1 MRIALALARRGHGNV
16 APNPSVGCVIV
27 RDGCIVGRGWTQPG
41 GRPHAETEALGRAGD
56 AARGAT
62 AYVTLEPCAHHGYT
76 PPCAQALIEAGII
89 RVIIGAGDPDPRV
102 DGGGVR
108 MLRGAGLQVV
118 ENVCQKEAE
127 EAAAGF
133 LLTLREKRP
142 FVTVKVATTVDGKI
156 ATETGES
163 KWITGPLARNLGHGL
178 RARND
183 AILVGSRTAILD
195 NPSLTCRLPG
205 LENSSPIRLVLDG
218 RDPVPAS
225 HNLLT
230 TAGHPPTWVFIVS
243 NTNDDRRSVYESAGA
258 EVFKTP
264 ADKQGQP
271 DPRAVLNIIAEKGVT
286 RLMIEGGGATIGAF
300 LQRDLVDRLVWFKA
314 QKVFG
319 VDGIPAISGVDIQKL
334 DEVSNL
340 VKVSE
345 WAAGEDT
352 VTIYS
357 RAA

>member
-27 RDGCIVGRGWTQPG
+27 RGGCIVGRGWTQPG
-41 GRPHAETEALGRAGD
+41 GRPHAETEALSRAGD

-62 AYVTLEPCAHHGYT
+62 AYVTLEPCAHHGQT
-76 PPCAQALIEAGII
+76 PPCAQALIKAGID
-89 RVIIGAGDPDPRV
+89 RVVIGVGDPDPRV

-108 MLRGAGLQVV
+108 MLRDAGLEVA
-118 ENVCQKEAE
+118 ENVCRKEAE
-127 EAAAGF
+127 EAVAGF
-133 LLTLREKRP
+133 LLTLRERRP
-142 FVTVKVATTVDGKI
+142 LVTVKVATTEDGKI
-156 ATETGES
+156 ATATGES

-183 AILVGSRTAILD
+183 AILVGSHTAIID

-205 LENSSPIRLVLDG
+205 LENASPIRLVLDG
-218 RDPVPAS
+218 RDPVPAG

-230 TAGHPPTWVFIVS
+230 TAGNPPTWVFVAS
-243 NTNDDRRSVYESAGA
+243 NSDDDRRSIYESAGA
-258 EVFKTP
+258 EVFDTSAEKE
-264 ADKQGQP
+264 GQR
-271 DPRAVLNIIAEKGVT
+271 DPRAVLNVLAEKGVT

-300 LQRDLVDRLVWFKA
+300 LKCDLVDRFVWFRA
-314 QKVFG
+314 PKVFG
-319 VDGIPAISGVDIQKL
+319 EDAVPAISGVDIRRL
-334 DEVSNL
+334 DEVCNL

-345 WAAGEDT
+345 WPAGEDT
-352 VTIYS
+352 VITYS